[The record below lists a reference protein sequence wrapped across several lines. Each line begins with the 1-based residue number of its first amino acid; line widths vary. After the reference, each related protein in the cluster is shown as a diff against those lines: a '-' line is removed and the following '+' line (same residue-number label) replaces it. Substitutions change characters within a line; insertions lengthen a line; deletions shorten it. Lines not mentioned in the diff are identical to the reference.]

1 MRVDGFVSEIKES
14 YPDITIAGVQGSF
27 DEPEEVRK
35 IIETTMMNTTG
46 INGILLISGGQAGVE
61 EAFRSLKLDKRPYV
75 VLYDLIP
82 ESKKA
87 LLDNTAD
94 FLIDQDG
101 YLQGYRPPYLL
112 ANLLLKDIF
121 PEEEYL
127 FTDINIKTKY
137 NI

>member
-1 MRVDGFVSEIKES
+1 MRVDGFVNEIKES

-61 EAFRSLKLDKRPYV
+61 KAFCNLKLDKRPYV

-82 ESKKA
+82 ESKEA
-87 LLDNTAD
+87 LLNHTAD

-112 ANLLLKDIF
+112 ANLLLKNIS

-137 NI
+137 NL